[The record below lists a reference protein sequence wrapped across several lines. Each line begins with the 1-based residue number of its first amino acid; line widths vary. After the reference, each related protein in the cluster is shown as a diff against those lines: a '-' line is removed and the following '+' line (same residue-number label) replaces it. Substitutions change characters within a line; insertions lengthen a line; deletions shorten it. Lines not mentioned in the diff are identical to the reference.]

1 MFILL
6 TLLVRIKILRFTR
19 WAWCRP
25 FCRWSQ
31 SSWRHSDR
39 SNRLR
44 SNDTPIVISD
54 LTLRNGN
61 PSWPPRLSSFE
72 DGRRPVWRRGQSV
85 HRLEL
90 WWLVEISHWFD
101 GCSRGKAATSFSIGD
116 RFEAGSSTSISL
128 ISSVFGESGQPVLSG
143 INRCSFAP
151 PRNIFKMQFFIYFL
165 LYCSTRK
172 LTSKLSVGMVQWVF
186 SPMFC
191 TLHYFK
197 IL

>member
-1 MFILL
+1 M
-6 TLLVRIKILRFTR
+6 RIKILRFTR

-39 SNRLR
+39 SNRLWPY
-44 SNDTPIVISD
+44 DTPIVISD
-54 LTLRNGN
+54 LTLRNRN
-61 PSWPPRLSSFE
+61 PSWPPRLSSFKH
-72 DGRRPVWRRGQSV
+72 GRRPVWRRGQSV

-116 RFEAGSSTSISL
+116 RFEAGSSTSVSL

-151 PRNIFKMQFFIYFL
+151 PRNIFVLQ
-165 LYCSTRK
+165 YC
-172 LTSKLSVGMVQWVF
+172 F
-186 SPMFC
+186 
-191 TLHYFK
+191 LHYYSTCVNSHQK
-197 IL
+197 SLGIGLMLQMLDLVSLARLSGWER